1 MNRSAPQEVL
11 VCSMMGHVAAHEWPH
26 AEPGS
31 AVDVPVTGDPASA
44 LVVWFDEAE
53 RSQPSL
59 VGGKC
64 AALAQLTAAGLPVPP
79 GFAITVE
86 AYRIACGP
94 LQEQIT
100 AVLESVEGT
109 DSGGSND
116 DGAMLR
122 ALVEEG
128 GLPPPPRE
136 AVGRGH
142 PRPGRPWGGPGG

>member
-64 AALAQLTAAGLPVPP
+64 AAPAQLTAADLVPGQPTFALLMVDCSRFFGRRIRLP
-79 GFAITVE
+79 
-86 AYRIACGP
+86 
-94 LQEQIT
+94 
-100 AVLESVEGT
+100 T
-109 DSGGSND
+109 D
-116 DGAMLR
+116 
-122 ALVEEG
+122 
-128 GLPPPPRE
+128 
-136 AVGRGH
+136 
-142 PRPGRPWGGPGG
+142 